1 MIKVSQIYAGEVK
14 YIPIR
19 YIIRYIIKNISRDKR
34 SSLLRT
40 SPSSE
45 EDEENNVLT
54 LTPDLIS
61 TKE

>member
-1 MIKVSQIYAGEVK
+1 MIQVSQIYASEVK

-19 YIIRYIIKNISRDKR
+19 YIIRYIIKNISNDKH

-40 SPSSE
+40 SSSSE
-45 EDEENNVLT
+45 EDEENNVFT
-54 LTPDLIS
+54 LTPDLII